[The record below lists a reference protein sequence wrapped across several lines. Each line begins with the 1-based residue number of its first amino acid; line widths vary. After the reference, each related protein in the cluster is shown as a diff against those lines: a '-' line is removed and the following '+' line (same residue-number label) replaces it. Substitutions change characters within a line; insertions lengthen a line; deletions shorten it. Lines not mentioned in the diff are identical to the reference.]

1 KGMSPILGNCTCYKC
16 QSHTKAYINH
26 LFNVHEMLA
35 RILLEIHNTHHY
47 LAFFL
52 VIREAIKDGRFEKF
66 RQTFIQSRRAHHEG
80 EAVCACGHISLGVY
94 IGFYL
99 RFL

>member
-1 KGMSPILGNCTCYKC
+1 MSPILGNCTCYKC